1 MQNKAITVNN
11 EALELLEDIFKK
23 ENAINQE
30 IVNIKKDIL
39 KLVDLNERKK

>member
-1 MQNKAITVNN
+1 VQNKAITVNN